1 MQPRSRVPLLLALT
15 LVSVA
20 PALAQDA
27 ATAQT
32 SRYGNFHIDMIGREE
47 WTRDIPVKDGTVNES
62 RWSIQARPR
71 YEVTLSVFDL
81 GVGAAVNY
89 SQDRNYEAPKAG
101 TELPEGSTLTI
112 IRDNYRSRDLRLD
125 LAYLRL
131 RLGPVSAQGGRFLM
145 PLPLTDMVWDHDL
158 RPQGGA
164 ASLTL
169 GGQSSSK
176 QFAVTG
182 IYATGSHVFADKSV
196 MYGGGAQLT
205 FATGKSS
212 GLQLAGSYLLFD
224 KLDELDPVLDRQ
236 NSILGGHFLHDYR
249 VADAVV
255 RFSTPGQMTLVA
267 DYCWNTTLSSD
278 NRGLWLAATLGAVAT
293 TAAQI
298 DYTYARIE
306 KDATVAAF
314 NGDDFYWG
322 TGWEGHRFEI
332 GRATAKNSSAH
343 AIAQWQR
350 PLGDSA
356 SHDWVLRWRLEWR
369 SSF

>member
-1 MQPRSRVPLLLALT
+1 
-15 LVSVA
+15 
-20 PALAQDA
+20 LAQDTGA
-27 ATAQT
+27 AQQ
-32 SRYGNFHIDMIGREE
+32 SKYGNFRIDAIGREE
-47 WTRDIPVKDGTVNES
+47 WTRDIPQEDGTTKDES

-81 GVGAAVNY
+81 GVGAAINY
-89 SQDRNYEAPKAG
+89 SQDRNYEAPNG
-101 TELPEGSTLTI
+101 GELTI

-125 LAYLRL
+125 LAYGRL
-131 RLGPVSAQGGRFLM
+131 RLGPVTAQGGRFAM
-145 PLPLTDMVWDHDL
+145 PIPFTEMIWDREL

-164 ASLTL
+164 VTVSLGATNH
-169 GGQSSSK
+169 
-176 QFAVTG
+176 FAVTG

-205 FATGKSS
+205 LVTGTSS
-212 GLQLAGSYLLFD
+212 GLQLAGSYLQFD
-224 KLDELDPVLDRQ
+224 KLDELDAVLRRQ
-236 NSILGGHFLHDYR
+236 NTTLGGDFVHKYR

-255 RFSTPGQMTLVA
+255 RFSTGGQVTIVA
-267 DYCWNTTLSSD
+267 DYCWNTALTS
-278 NRGLWLAATLGAVAT
+278 VA
-293 TAAQI
+293 QVE
-298 DYTYARIE
+298 YTYARID

-332 GRATAKNSSAH
+332 SRATAKNSSVN

-350 PLGDSA
+350 PKGDDSVTR
-356 SHDWVLRWRLEWR
+356 DWVLRWRIEWR